1 MLKNVYSKKRKTQ
14 MRMLLCKIFTT
25 LALITLLPPV
35 MLVVIVSKIAEVIF
49 QFAYT
54 VRDLWAMKEE
64 EETI

>member
-1 MLKNVYSKKRKTQ
+1 

-35 MLVVIVSKIAEVIF
+35 ILVVIVSKIAEVIF

>member
-1 MLKNVYSKKRKTQ
+1 
-14 MRMLLCKIFTT
+14 MRMLLCKILTT
-25 LALITLLPPV
+25 LALITLLPPA

>member
-1 MLKNVYSKKRKTQ
+1 

-25 LALITLLPPV
+25 LVLITLLPPA

-54 VRDLWAMKEE
+54 IRDLWAMKEE
-64 EETI
+64 EGTI